1 MAPEQRS
8 LSEDTLGK
16 TYDFAMVRALLP
28 FIRPYRASLFAAVF
42 LVVVITFIN
51 LALPYVTKTAIDRYI
66 VPQENV
72 TGPSHSEGN
81 ARDDRDLTFSLE
93 DPEAA
98 DVINRFPGFF
108 ELEGRTARISLKDAG
123 HLPPEDLL
131 RIRKGDLRGVTVMTA
146 LLLGLVLAGFLLN
159 FVQVLI
165 MEYAGQRIMHD
176 LRMRVFTHVQ
186 VMNIPFFNR
195 HPVGRL
201 VTRVTN
207 DIQNM
212 NEFFTSIIVFV
223 FKDLF
228 LFLGIT
234 AVLLYMNWKLTL
246 IVLTVAPP
254 LVLTAVF
261 FSTRARNI
269 FRELR
274 VRTAEINTRLSETIQ
289 GIRVIRLFNDEK
301 RNEKDFRDLNHRF
314 YEAGVRQ
321 IHLFALFM
329 PIIDLFG
336 SATLAMVLYFGGG
349 KVVQNTISLGS
360 LVAFISYLRMFYM
373 PVRDLAEKYNILQ
386 DALSSAERIFMILN
400 NQNVEPVDGER
411 EEAGTPERITDIRA
425 RRLTFSYVPDE
436 PVLEEVSFHVG
447 EGETVAFVGP
457 TGSGKTTV
465 INLLTRFHDP
475 LSGEIFV
482 NGKEIRTW
490 DLSLLRSRMALVPQD
505 PYLFSG
511 TIYENI
517 IQGNGHLPAKTL
529 DVILE
534 ASNLKPLIARLPE
547 GIHKSLT
554 EGGGSLSSGERQLI
568 SIARAFARDPDVI
581 ILDEATSYI
590 DSESE
595 RKIQEAL
602 ANLMKGRTSIIVAHR
617 LSTARKADRIFVLQK
632 HRIIE
637 EGTHEELMRGKGFY
651 YHLYR
656 LQGSRENGIS
666 SRG

>member
-1 MAPEQRS
+1 MGGERRSVEDES
-8 LSEDTLGK
+8 LSRAYDVTLLR
-16 TYDFAMVRALLP
+16 DLWP
-28 FIRPYRASLFAAVF
+28 FIRPYRGALAAAVL
-42 LVVVITFIN
+42 LVMAITFLD

-66 VPQENV
+66 VPVEAPAAPGASGGGN
-72 TGPSHSEGN
+72 PSG
-81 ARDDRDLTFSLE
+81 RDLVVSLA
-93 DPEAA
+93 DPGAA
-98 DVINRFPGFF
+98 EIVDRFPGSFRKD
-108 ELEGRTARISLKDAG
+108 GDKARISLEEAG
-123 HLPPEDLL
+123 RLPREDLL
-131 RIRKGDLRGVTVMTA
+131 SLRKGDLRGVRSMA
-146 LLLGLVLAGFLLN
+146 LLFLGLVIAGFFLN
-159 FVQVLI
+159 FVQVMI

-176 LRMRVFTHVQ
+176 LRFRIFTHIQNLSVS
-186 VMNIPFFNR
+186 FFNR
-195 HPVGRL
+195 NPVGRL

-207 DIQNM
+207 DVQNM

-246 IVLTVAPP
+246 TVLTVAPP

-400 NQNVEPVDGER
+400 NQNVEPVDGIR

-425 RRLTFSYVPDE
+425 RRLTFSYVPEE

-602 ANLMKGRTSIIVAHR
+602 ANLMKGRTSIIVA
-617 LSTARKADRIFVLQK
+617 
-632 HRIIE
+632 
-637 EGTHEELMRGKGFY
+637 
-651 YHLYR
+651 
-656 LQGSRENGIS
+656 
-666 SRG
+666 

>member
-8 LSEDTLGK
+8 LAEDTLGK

-28 FIRPYRASLFAAVF
+28 FIRPYGASLFAAVF

-72 TGPSHSEGN
+72 TGPGHSEGTT
-81 ARDDRDLTFSLE
+81 RDERDLTFSLE
-93 DPEAA
+93 DPDAA
-98 DVINRFPGFF
+98 DVITRFPGFF
-108 ELEGRTARISLKDAG
+108 EVEGQTARIPLKDAG
-123 HLPPEDLL
+123 HLPPEDLFRL
-131 RIRKGDLRGVTVMTA
+131 RKGDLRGITVMTA

-159 FVQVLI
+159 FLQVII
-165 MEYAGQRIMHD
+165 MEYTGQRIMHD

-254 LVLTAVF
+254 LILTAVF

-289 GIRVIRLFNDEK
+289 GIRVIRLFNEEK

-329 PIIDLFG
+329 PIIDIFG
-336 SATLAMVLYFGGG
+336 SATLAMVIYFGGG

-400 NQNVEPVDGER
+400 NQNVEAVDGER
-411 EEAGTPERITDIRA
+411 DEAEMPERITDIRA

-517 IQGNGHLPAKTL
+517 IQGNGHLPAKKL
-529 DVILE
+529 DAILE

-595 RKIQEAL
+595 RKMQEAL

-617 LSTARKADRIFVLQK
+617 LSTARQADRIFVLRK
-632 HRIIE
+632 RRIIE

-651 YHLYR
+651 YRLYR